1 MGKEVG
7 HPLIPRTW
15 VKSKVESSLPQVLV
29 SSLAYGS
36 LGSLDFVPQS
46 PLRLSR
52 HTRSRQKTL
61 RDPIKRERRARPLSF
76 SLLFSH

>member
-15 VKSKVESSLPQVLV
+15 VKTKVESSLPQVLV

-46 PLRLSR
+46 PLRLSGR
-52 HTRSRQKTL
+52 TRSRQKTL
-61 RDPIKRERRARPLSF
+61 
-76 SLLFSH
+76 